1 MAGKGAQGRHGQ
13 CMATR
18 ARPKL
23 VKHNCWELN
32 ICTVCMHMHAWWLS
46 TMRHS
51 ILTHPHDGMTNRPK
65 FDLGDDALSKN
76 RRQCVIPS

>member
-51 ILTHPHDGMTNRPK
+51 ILTHPHDV
-65 FDLGDDALSKN
+65 LSTE
-76 RRQCVIPS
+76 